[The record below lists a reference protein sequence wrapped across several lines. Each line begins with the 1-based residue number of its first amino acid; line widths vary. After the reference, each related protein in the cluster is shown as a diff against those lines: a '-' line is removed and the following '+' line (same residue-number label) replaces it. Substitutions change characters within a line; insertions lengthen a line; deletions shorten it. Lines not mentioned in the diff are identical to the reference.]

1 MDVTTVNLLIIIL
14 TVAISIGI
22 AHSLSS
28 RAYRRA
34 AALTLAFVV
43 LCFCGSVYRSQFPAP
58 AYSVRQE

>member
-1 MDVTTVNLLIIIL
+1 MDVTTVDLLIIVL

-28 RAYRRA
+28 RAYKRA

-43 LCFCGSVYRSQFPAP
+43 LCFCGEVYRSQFPLS
-58 AYSVRQE
+58 AYTARQE